1 MFVFFI
7 GSEAQHGGV
16 DRWRQSAIGE
26 DSGGADGWWYNC
38 LSKGWPWS
46 SPVWTAH
53 CQGLLQV
60 RLPEQKNYYLLFHFH
75 LKCMY

>member
-1 MFVFFI
+1 MQLKAETTDFDDFPLFLV

-16 DRWRQSAIGE
+16 DRWRQPALGE

-53 CQGLLQV
+53 CQGLL
-60 RLPEQKNYYLLFHFH
+60 
-75 LKCMY
+75 